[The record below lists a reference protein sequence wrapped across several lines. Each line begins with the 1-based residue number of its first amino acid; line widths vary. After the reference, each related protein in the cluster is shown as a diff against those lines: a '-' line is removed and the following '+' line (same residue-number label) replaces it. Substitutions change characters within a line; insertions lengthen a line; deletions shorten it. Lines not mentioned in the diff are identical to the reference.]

1 MRNRLFGTVLLLSG
15 ALAISVAPA
24 LAQGRGWGQEK
35 HQGKEADHRDHGRDH
50 ADHGRDHEDHGRDHG
65 QAFVSE
71 RNHGGDHD
79 GYRRED
85 RRYRYWGGDRD
96 REMVVNYYREHPRGL
111 PPGLAK
117 RESLP
122 PGLQRQLRVNGH
134 LPPGLQARVV
144 WFPRDLDERLGPV
157 PYGYRR
163 CWIGGNVMVV
173 NPKTFAILE
182 IVQGISILAH

>member
-24 LAQGRGWGQEK
+24 FAQGRGWGQEK
-35 HQGKEADHRDHGRDH
+35 HEDKDHRDHGRGH
-50 ADHGRDHEDHGRDHG
+50 GNHGRDHEDHGHG
-65 QAFVSE
+65 HAYVSE
-71 RNHGGDHD
+71 RGHGGDHD

-96 REMVVNYYREHPRGL
+96 REIVVSYYREHPRGL

-157 PYGYRR
+157 PFGYRR

>member
-15 ALAISVAPA
+15 ALAISAAPA
-24 LAQGRGWGQEK
+24 FAQGRGWGREK
-35 HQGKEADHRDHGRDH
+35 HQEKADHRGHGRDH
-50 ADHGRDHEDHGRDHG
+50 ADHGRGNERDHG
-65 QAFVSE
+65 HAFVRE
-71 RNHGGDHD
+71 RDHGGGHEA
-79 GYRRED
+79 YRRYD
-85 RRYRYWGGDRD
+85 RRESGRYRYWGGDRD
-96 REMVVNYYREHPRGL
+96 RGIVVSYYREHPRGL

-134 LPPGLQARVV
+134 LPPGLERDVV
-144 WFPRDLDERLGPV
+144 WFPRDLDRELGPV

-163 CWIGGNVMVV
+163 CWVGGNVMVV
-173 NPKTFAILE
+173 NPQTFAILE

>member
-1 MRNRLFGTVLLLSG
+1 MRYRLFGTMLLLSG
-15 ALAISVAPA
+15 VLAISVTPVF
-24 LAQGRGWGQEK
+24 AQGQGRGQEK
-35 HQGKEADHRDHGRDH
+35 HQEKEAEHRDHGRGH
-50 ADHGRDHEDHGRDHG
+50 ENHGRDHKDHGRDHG

-71 RNHGGDHD
+71 RGGGH
-79 GYRRED
+79 
-85 RRYRYWGGDRD
+85 YRYWRGDGDRD
-96 REMVVNYYREHPRGL
+96 IVVNYYRAHPGGL

-117 RESLP
+117 REDLP
-122 PGLQRQLRVNGH
+122 PGLARQLRANGH
-134 LPPGLQARVV
+134 LPPGLEKRVV

>member
-15 ALAISVAPA
+15 ALALSVAPA
-24 LAQGRGWGQEK
+24 FAQGRGWGQEK
-35 HQGKEADHRDHGRDH
+35 KQEKEADHRDHGHGH
-50 ADHGRDHEDHGRDHG
+50 ADHGRNHEDRGRDHG
-65 QAFVSE
+65 HAFTNE
-71 RNHGGDHD
+71 RDHGNHD

-85 RRYRYWGGDRD
+85 RRYHYWGGDRD
-96 REMVVNYYREHPRGL
+96 HEVVVNYYREHPGGL

-134 LPPGLQARVV
+134 LPPGLQRQVV
-144 WFPRDLDERLGPV
+144 WFPPDLDRQLGPV

-163 CWIGGNVMVV
+163 CWIGGNVIVV